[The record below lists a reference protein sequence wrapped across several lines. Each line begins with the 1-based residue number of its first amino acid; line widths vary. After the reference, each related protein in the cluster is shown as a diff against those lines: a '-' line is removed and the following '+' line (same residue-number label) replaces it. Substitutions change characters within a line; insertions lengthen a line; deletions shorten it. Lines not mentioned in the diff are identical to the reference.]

1 MQQQSEQKKM
11 YDECVI
17 PREMS
22 EQLMKEAKETLEKP
36 EIKNDG
42 CFTFDYFMKSQALV
56 KKYWHMYAMPLI
68 AKRTEARRALY
79 CEEDFDTKVKT
90 AIMQEQVWQENSQE
104 LINAQFYKHMGM
116 SDSILSKSRQLYM

>member
-22 EQLMKEAKETLEKP
+22 DQLMKEAKETLEKP

-56 KKYWHMYAMPLI
+56 NKYWHMYAMPLI
-68 AKRTEARRALY
+68 LSALRL
-79 CEEDFDTKVKT
+79 EGLFIVRKISTPR
-90 AIMQEQVWQENSQE
+90 
-104 LINAQFYKHMGM
+104 
-116 SDSILSKSRQLYM
+116 SKLQL